1 MRPRTTWRTAKTH
14 NCIVHQTVTE
24 RENTQSVFECYRFTT
39 TTRLSFPYTAKVAHI
54 IPWSTIISSE
64 LSCFFMPTFLANFR
78 MLFMYRPISV
88 LNVSCPHAVAHP
100 YLTVV
105 TVTIYSYLK
114 LGYPLSPYYRRHLVS
129 ASCAVF
135 LADQFLTCVYVHVLS
150 LPLAIT

>member
-1 MRPRTTWRTAKTH
+1 
-14 NCIVHQTVTE
+14 
-24 RENTQSVFECYRFTT
+24 
-39 TTRLSFPYTAKVAHI
+39 
-54 IPWSTIISSE
+54 
-64 LSCFFMPTFLANFR
+64 
-78 MLFMYRPISV
+78 MYRPISV

-150 LPLAIT
+150 LPLAIRFSCLIAMATNTMEVNGYKCNVVSVPCCTGQSN